1 MAQGGRKKNTPQIRL
16 AIAFPLVAAGT
27 GATLVAA
34 GLVAEAL
41 PQTRQNLSFAE
52 TSAES
57 SADKV
62 FPQPSQNEAMA
73 SSRSLRLHS

>member
-27 GATLVAA
+27 AATLVAA

-41 PQTRQNLSFAE
+41 PQTRQNLSS
-52 TSAES
+52 TN
-57 SADKV
+57 KV